1 MRITGM
7 VSGLDTD
14 SLVKEL
20 VSAQKMKNKKIEDK
34 KVKLE
39 WQQDIWKTLNSKLF
53 GFFSDGVSKV
63 RLEGNY
69 QNKKVDSSNDKD
81 RKSVV

>member
-20 VSAQKMKNKKIEDK
+20 VSAQKMKNKKLKTKGKTRMATRHMEDF
-34 KVKLE
+34 KL
-39 WQQDIWKTLNSKLF
+39 
-53 GFFSDGVSKV
+53 
-63 RLEGNY
+63 
-69 QNKKVDSSNDKD
+69 
-81 RKSVV
+81 